1 MAKETQVAPEQP
13 AEVAPQTPAKKSMMK
28 NILMFGVPLF
38 ILQIVVIYFLMVKLV
53 YPATANHA
61 TEAPAVEEAA
71 KAEPE
76 EQQIFVVKDLI
87 VNPAGTNGTRFLLTT
102 VGFEIGTQEARQELE
117 KKEVQVRDLLNT
129 ILASRGLDQL
139 ISVEHDPCVEGTRST
154 HRFAAEGESPAGD
167 QREDGRD
174 VEIREA

>member
-1 MAKETQVAPEQP
+1 MAKETQAAPEQP
-13 AEVAPQTPAKKSMMK
+13 AEVAPQAPAKKSMMK
-28 NILMFGVPLF
+28 NILIFGVPLF

-61 TEAPAVEEAA
+61 TETPAQEEVAKVE
-71 KAEPE
+71 AEE
-76 EQQIFVVKDLI
+76 EQIFVVKDLI

-139 ISVEHDPCVEGTRST
+139 IDSRQK
-154 HRFAAEGESPAGD
+154 ESLR
-167 QREDGRD
+167 Q
-174 VEIREA
+174 EISEKTGAMLKSGKLKNVYFSKYIIQ